1 MKIKFIHFVSS
12 FMINAAILYFLSNN
26 REPIYGFRETP
37 PVLLTLVRNQYLKP
51 LSVSERLQKSEKPAM
66 AQRISRK
73 QFQTEGYASTL
84 NPLANY
90 SQVEPEPG
98 KARAMPRLSL
108 GCTSLRHDILSRD
121 ERQLCSE
128 RLGRSVRD
136 PSTPTYS
143 IAIPP
148 DKMKAYTEAYERQQE
163 LVGGPMPKVLAPDIG
178 PGSDILF

>member
-1 MKIKFIHFVSS
+1 MKIKFVHLASS
-12 FMINAAILYFLSNN
+12 FLINAAILFLLSNN
-26 REPIYGFRETP
+26 REPVYSFRESP
-37 PVLLTLVRNQYLKP
+37 PFLLTLVRNQNLKP
-51 LSVSERLQKSEKPAM
+51 LPVSELLQKSEKLTM
-66 AQRISRK
+66 GQRFSKK
-73 QFQTEGYASTL
+73 QFQTEANTSTL

-98 KARAMPRLSL
+98 KERSMPRLSL
-108 GCTSLRHDILSRD
+108 GCTSLRNDILSRD